1 MQHSPRSLGR
11 IWQGLV
17 SRPLLALCLGLAPV
31 APAHAGWL
39 SQLLGKPAEE
49 KASAVQEPVQDVA
62 TAEASTTTATVN
74 LTDIEGEIAA
84 DAADVDEEIV
94 TILPT
99 EDTEEAIEEEEPL
112 LLDAQDI
119 AEAGNLWERTRNGFK
134 LDLTLDNERIA
145 AQRNWYSQHQSHL
158 DRVTLRAA
166 RYLHYTVSEAEQRGI
181 PTELA
186 LLPVIESS
194 YNPFA
199 YSHASA
205 AGMWQF
211 IPGTGKI
218 FGLKQN
224 WWFDGRR
231 DVIESTRAA
240 YDFLTQLHSKF
251 GSWELAL
258 AAYNAGPGAVQR
270 SINRNLAEGLPA
282 DFWSLRLPSETM
294 SYVPRFLAMAQ
305 LIKSPESFGV
315 SLRPIMDQPYF
326 RVVDTNGQ
334 IDLESA
340 ASLAGVSL
348 KELYQL
354 NPGFNRW
361 ATDPEGP
368 HRLLIPASLP
378 TDFAQQISAL
388 PAPERVAVENY
399 TVKKGD
405 TLFKVAKRF
414 GTTPA
419 ELKHLNKLKSNQ
431 LKNGS
436 TLVVSQ
442 TRNGSAEYARVQAE
456 LFGKSLSTASNK
468 KVVSRYKVRR
478 GDTLSSVARKHGV
491 STKQLAKLNGLR
503 VKSHLKQGQVLK
515 VNGKAGS
522 NSRTASRGKAKGKG
536 KRISYEVRKGDTL
549 FSISKRYNVSV
560 KQIRNWNS
568 ASRNIRPGQD
578 LVIYVASSGQ
588 NRQGS
593 L

>member
-1 MQHSPRSLGR
+1 M
-11 IWQGLV
+11 
-17 SRPLLALCLGLAPV
+17 

-49 KASAVQEPVQDVA
+49 KASAAQESVQEVA
-62 TAEASTTTATVN
+62 TVEASTTTATVN
-74 LTDIEGEIAA
+74 LTEIEGEIAA

-119 AEAGNLWERTRNGFK
+119 AEAGNLWERTRSGFK

-388 PAPERVAVENY
+388 PAPERMAVESY

-419 ELKHLNKLKSNQ
+419 ELKRLNKLKSNQ

-442 TRNGSAEYARVQAE
+442 TRNGSAEYARIQAE

>member
-74 LTDIEGEIAA
+74 LTEIEGEIAA

-99 EDTEEAIEEEEPL
+99 EDAEEAIEEEEPL

-419 ELKHLNKLKSNQ
+419 ELKRLNKLKSNQ

-522 NSRTASRGKAKGKG
+522 NSRTASRGKVKGKG

>member
-1 MQHSPRSLGR
+1 M
-11 IWQGLV
+11 
-17 SRPLLALCLGLAPV
+17 

-74 LTDIEGEIAA
+74 LTEIEGEIAA

-378 TDFAQQISAL
+378 TDFAQEISAL
-388 PAPERVAVENY
+388 PAPERVAAENY

-419 ELKHLNKLKSNQ
+419 ELKRLNKLKSNQ

-442 TRNGSAEYARVQAE
+442 TRNGSAEYVRVQAE

>member
-1 MQHSPRSLGR
+1 M
-11 IWQGLV
+11 
-17 SRPLLALCLGLAPV
+17 

-74 LTDIEGEIAA
+74 LTEIEGEIAA

-99 EDTEEAIEEEEPL
+99 EDAEEAIEEEEPL

-119 AEAGNLWERTRNGFK
+119 AEAGNLWERTRSGFK

-419 ELKHLNKLKSNQ
+419 ELKRLNKLKSNQ

>member
-1 MQHSPRSLGR
+1 M
-11 IWQGLV
+11 
-17 SRPLLALCLGLAPV
+17 

-49 KASAVQEPVQDVA
+49 KAAVIQEPVQDVA
-62 TAEASTTTATVN
+62 TVVEASTTTATVD
-74 LTDIEGEIAA
+74 LTEIEGEIATDVA
-84 DAADVDEEIV
+84 DADEEIV

-99 EDTEEAIEEEEPL
+99 EDPEEAIEEDEL

-119 AEAGNLWERTRNGFK
+119 AEAGNLWERTRSGFK

-166 RYLHYTVSEAEQRGI
+166 RYLHYTVTEAEQRGI

-240 YDFLTQLHSKF
+240 YDFLTQLHNKF

-378 TDFAQQISAL
+378 ADFAQQIAAL
-388 PAPERVAVENY
+388 PTPERTAVDNY

-419 ELKHLNKLKSNQ
+419 ELKRLNKLKSNH

-456 LFGKSLSTASNK
+456 LFGKSLSTASSK

-478 GDTLSSVARKHGV
+478 GDTLSSVARKHGL

-522 NSRTASRGKAKGKG
+522 TSRTASRGKAKGKG

>member
-1 MQHSPRSLGR
+1 M
-11 IWQGLV
+11 
-17 SRPLLALCLGLAPV
+17 

-62 TAEASTTTATVN
+62 TVEAITTTATVN

-119 AEAGNLWERTRNGFK
+119 AEAGNLWERTRSGFK

-419 ELKHLNKLKSNQ
+419 ELKRLNKLKSNQ

-522 NSRTASRGKAKGKG
+522 NSRTASRGNAKGKG

>member
-1 MQHSPRSLGR
+1 M
-11 IWQGLV
+11 
-17 SRPLLALCLGLAPV
+17 

-74 LTDIEGEIAA
+74 LTEIEGEIAA

-99 EDTEEAIEEEEPL
+99 EDAEEAIEEEEPL

-119 AEAGNLWERTRNGFK
+119 AEAGNLWERTRSGFK

-419 ELKHLNKLKSNQ
+419 ELKRLNKLKSNQ

-522 NSRTASRGKAKGKG
+522 NSRTASRGKAEGKG